1 MLVMH
6 LLHLFI
12 FNIINNT
19 LGMHKQEKLSVE
31 ENKLLAKLDNMYT
44 SIPLLTESF
53 LCIIWKFIQYQNI
66 VDLRT
71 EWFKNLFDK
80 KYCYITIPYYFVCYF
95 SWVFDVFK
103 IYWFTFYG
111 WCYIIVKEVTNK
123 TNESVF
129 GSESNVSLES

>member
-44 SIPLLTESF
+44 SIPLSTESF
-53 LCIIWKFIQYQNI
+53 LFIIWKFIQYQKYYDSKI
-66 VDLRT
+66 SLI
-71 EWFKNLFDK
+71 KNTVTSQYLIILFVIFLGCLMSSKFIGLPFMGAVILLLK
-80 KYCYITIPYYFVCYF
+80 K
-95 SWVFDVFK
+95 
-103 IYWFTFYG
+103 
-111 WCYIIVKEVTNK
+111 
-123 TNESVF
+123 
-129 GSESNVSLES
+129 